1 MSVGILIMRSSNKFF
16 RNKYVIAL
24 VEPSEYEWIVD
35 IYDNAVEMAEK
46 LNRPLDS
53 MNSSLHRLL
62 IKEKKSLYING
73 KQYKVEFIR
82 LNKGEMYGKKK
93 TK

>member
-1 MSVGILIMRSSNKFF
+1 MRSGNKFF

-24 VEPSEYEWIVD
+24 VDTSEYEWIVD
-35 IYDNAVEMAEK
+35 IYDNAIDMAKK

-53 MNSSLHRLL
+53 INSSLHRLL
-62 IKEKKSLYING
+62 NKEKKSLYVNG
-73 KQYKVEFIR
+73 KRYKVEFIR
-82 LNKGEMYGKKK
+82 LNRKDMYGEKK